1 MNGKKCRDKAVCGGF
16 GKGCTVMFFRTGMR
30 LLKFNALQ
38 AAADGRTAVLTK
50 KSDNSLSIP
59 CGEKTSRCASS
70 FHKGSLTVEAA
81 LVFPLAVFALTAF
94 LYLFFLLQVRT
105 EIGRALT
112 DAGRE
117 LSQMACVSE
126 DAGSLAPSALAMLY
140 GKREVENY
148 LEGRMAAEII
158 NGGSEG
164 ISFLGTFWEEET
176 STLTLQASF
185 QVVFPPGIAWF
196 HPIQVTQKRIV
207 RGFTGFSG
215 REGDPEIEDSSLVYV
230 TDHGTVYHRDL
241 SCRYLKLSVRQTELD
256 KVDDLRS
263 GDGSR
268 YYPCERCWEEGAE
281 IVFLTEEGNR
291 YHQTLNCSSL
301 VRGIHTVRLWD
312 TGGLPPCSVCGG

>member
-1 MNGKKCRDKAVCGGF
+1 
-16 GKGCTVMFFRTGMR
+16 MFFRTGMR

-38 AAADGRTAVLTK
+38 AGAEGRTAVLTK

-59 CGEKTSRCASS
+59 CDEKTSRCAS
-70 FHKGSLTVEAA
+70 FFQRASLTVEAA

-94 LYLFFLLQVRT
+94 LYLFFLIQVRT
-105 EIGRALT
+105 EISRAMT

-117 LSQMACVSE
+117 LSQMASVPE
-126 DAGSLAPSALAMLY
+126 DTGSLGASALAVLY

-148 LEGRMAAEII
+148 LKGRAAEGII
-158 NGGSEG
+158 KGGTGG
-164 ISFLGTFWEEET
+164 ISFVGTFWEEET

-185 QVVFPPGIAWF
+185 QTVFPPGIAWF
-196 HPIQVTQKRIV
+196 HPIQVTLKRVV

-215 REGDPEIEDSSLVYV
+215 REGGLGTEDSSLVYV

-241 SCRYLKLSVRQTELD
+241 GCRYLKLSIRQTELS
-256 KVDDLRS
+256 KVDELRS

-268 YYPCERCWEEGAE
+268 YYPCERCWKEGAE
-281 IVFLTEEGNR
+281 IVFLTEDGNR

-301 VRGIHTVRLWD
+301 VRGIHTVHLWD